1 MINKNY
7 KQKGRE
13 RNNRFNKN
21 DRYSSNT
28 YHQSSEVNKKIKIN
42 PSYKE
47 FLICSNNSNEF
58 YNDLRHNFKVL
69 FPAIFINL
77 LTIVVLFKTLSLFIA
92 FAFSLSVVLLF
103 SFVFYIYREDVKLH
117 LEKLKKPF
125 FSYKKCKKFKESIS
139 IKELKFISKKI
150 ENEKEKLYFNK
161 VLDYKYKKSKKEQ
174 VEAKVKFLV
183 LRKRSVEEVSKS
195 EKSIIDEHKK
205 NIVLESVVEDFEN
218 ELTIEN
224 S

>member
-1 MINKNY
+1 MNNKNY

-28 YHQSSEVNKKIKIN
+28 YNQSSEINKKIKIN

-47 FLICSNNSNEF
+47 FLICSNNSSEF
-58 YNDLRHNFKVL
+58 YNDLRYDFKVL
-69 FPAIFINL
+69 FPAVFINL
-77 LTIVVLFKTLSLFIA
+77 FALVVAFKTLSLFMA
-92 FAFSLSVVLLF
+92 FAFSLSAILLF
-103 SFVFYIYREDVKLH
+103 SVVFFIYREDVKLH

-125 FSYKKCKKFKESIS
+125 LNYKRCKKFKENIS
-139 IKELKFISKKI
+139 IKELNFISKKI

-161 VLDYKYKKSKKEQ
+161 VLDYKYKKSEKEQ
-174 VEAKVKFLV
+174 IEAKMNFLL
-183 LRKRSVEEVSKS
+183 LRKKSFEKVSKS

-205 NIVLESVVEDFEN
+205 NIVLENIVEDFEN